1 MSPEHPW
8 EVQVTDQPLVPD
20 LHSGRPRVK
29 RGWPAGTSWKMP
41 MMKMCGHP
49 DLAPP
54 KTSRVLYIAYASPVP
69 SKLGPARRHY
79 HVLDQLARFYDVHF
93 LCVGDGS
100 EAEAFARH
108 FGDRVHGFT
117 FAPRSA
123 GLRRRH
129 ARKLART
136 LLGRCDFLPPLEPA
150 LQQACASVTRRHR
163 FDAIVLSSVLMR
175 ALPLPEH
182 VPIVG
187 DTHNVEFDV
196 LRRTAA
202 HADRVLL
209 RQYARRQWPA
219 MQREER
225 RCGEAVDLVLAT
237 SVRDR
242 RLFERELG
250 LRRVAVVPNGVDLA
264 EFAPSIQAP
273 VPETILF
280 SGLMSYFPNQQAVRW
295 FLRDVFPRVLRRRPG
310 VRLVVAGADP
320 PGWLTALA
328 GPNLEVTGR
337 VPDIRPFV
345 ARAAVVVAPLMIGG
359 GTRVKILE
367 ALAMARPMVST
378 SLGAEGLDLA
388 HGTSALMA
396 DDPAGFSDAIL
407 AVLGDPRLADRLGS
421 CGRRHV
427 IERFDW
433 NRIGDRTRTLLA
445 STIGLRGRTQLVQR
459 PALRA
464 AVGES

>member
-1 MSPEHPW
+1 M
-8 EVQVTDQPLVPD
+8 
-20 LHSGRPRVK
+20 K
-29 RGWPAGTSWKMP
+29 R
-41 MMKMCGHP
+41 MCGHADP
-49 DLAPP
+49 APP
-54 KTSRVLYIAYASPVP
+54 RAGRVLYIAYASPVP

-79 HVLDQLARFYDVHF
+79 HVLEQLARFYNVHF
-93 LCVGDGS
+93 LCVGESS
-100 EAEAFARH
+100 EAEAFARQ
-108 FGDRVHGFT
+108 FGDRVDGFT
-117 FAPRSA
+117 FAPRST

-136 LLGRCDFLPPLEPA
+136 LLGRCDFLPALEPA
-150 LQQACASVTRRHR
+150 LQQACARVTSTHA
-163 FDAIVLSSVLMR
+163 FDAIVLSSVLLR
-175 ALPLPEH
+175 SLPLPEH

-242 RLFERELG
+242 QVFERELG
-250 LRRVAVVPNGVDLA
+250 LRRVAVVPNGIDLA
-264 EFAPSIQAP
+264 EFAPSTRAP
-273 VPETILF
+273 VPDTILF

-295 FLRDVFPRVLRRRPG
+295 FLRDVFPTVLRRRPRA
-310 VRLVVAGADP
+310 RLIVAGADP
-320 PGWLTALA
+320 PRWLTALA

-345 ARAAVVVAPLMIGG
+345 AAAAVVVAPLLIGG

-388 HGTSALMA
+388 NDESALLA
-396 DDPAGFSDAIL
+396 DDAAGFADAVVS
-407 AVLGDPRLADRLGS
+407 VLGEPRLAERLGS
-421 CGRRHV
+421 CGLLHV
-427 IERFDW
+427 TTCFDW
-433 NRIGDRTRTLLA
+433 NRIGEQARTLLA
-445 STIGLRGRTQLVQR
+445 STIGLRGRVQDIAS
-459 PALRA
+459 PSLRS
-464 AVGES
+464 AVVES